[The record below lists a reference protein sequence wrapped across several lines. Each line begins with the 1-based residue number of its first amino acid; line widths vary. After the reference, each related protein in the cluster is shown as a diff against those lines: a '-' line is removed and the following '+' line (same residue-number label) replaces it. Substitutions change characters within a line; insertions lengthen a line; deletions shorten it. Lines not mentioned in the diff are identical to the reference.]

1 MATARQS
8 GTAGGAAIVVE
19 SWPLVAVL
27 LAVKI
32 VNESRA
38 SCCPSWWQPAG
49 RDADEKPPARR
60 QDHEQ
65 GARRLC

>member
-1 MATARQS
+1 M
-8 GTAGGAAIVVE
+8 VVE